1 MSDALREMESQVGVL
16 SKAVVKAKAEYDNKV
31 HAIEEEKQAQA
42 SHDTQIEEVQCLVLL
57 CCAVL
62 CLCVCVCVCVCAL
75 RRTLA
80 FLFHP

>member
-42 SHDTQIEEVQCLVLL
+42 APQAEGGVKGDAKGRGRKGKEKGD
-57 CCAVL
+57 
-62 CLCVCVCVCVCAL
+62 
-75 RRTLA
+75 
-80 FLFHP
+80 